1 MHTNNTAVRIVVVL
15 VLFVLATS
23 LISAEPPDQGQLGR
37 KSADSTPEGVNPQA
51 ELEGYHYLVKFVCG
65 YQPISEPS
73 EEPVKPGNYATAI
86 NIHNYTDHSV
96 RILKRPAL
104 HYTELDAEV
113 PPVFPVRKLSIKPY
127 RVLEIDCPVLWK
139 LTEIEAGVFMK
150 GMVDITMAEQLSV
163 VAVYTAA
170 GAREA
175 ASPIPESGVSIDV
188 EYVRP
193 LVVGRPDPEDGD
205 PT

>member
-1 MHTNNTAVRIVVVL
+1 MRTSGTAVRIAAIL

-23 LISAEPPDQGQLGR
+23 LISAEPPDQGQPGR
-37 KSADSTPEGVNPQA
+37 KSVDNTPEGVNPLA
-51 ELEGYHYLVKFVCG
+51 EVEGYHYLVKFVCG

-73 EEPVKPGNYATAI
+73 EEPVKPGYYATAI
-86 NIHNYTDHSV
+86 NIHNYTDHTI
-96 RILKRPAL
+96 RIWKRPAL
-104 HYTELDAEV
+104 HYTELDSET
-113 PPVFPVRKLSIKPY
+113 PPVFPVRKFGIRPY

-139 LTEIEAGVFMK
+139 LTETEAGVFMK

-193 LVVGRPDPEDGD
+193 LVVARPDPEDGD
-205 PT
+205 PR